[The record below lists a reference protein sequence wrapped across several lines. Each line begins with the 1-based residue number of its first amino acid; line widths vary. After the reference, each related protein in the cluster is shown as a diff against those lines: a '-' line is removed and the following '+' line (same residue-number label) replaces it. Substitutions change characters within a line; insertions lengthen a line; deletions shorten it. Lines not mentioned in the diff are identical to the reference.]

1 VTETGRCS
9 ANGFSQSGMLAV
21 GTKAEGEDQRED
33 GQETG
38 DLGRF
43 RVVDNTLCRIAPP
56 THDQ

>member
-1 VTETGRCS
+1 
-9 ANGFSQSGMLAV
+9 MLAV